1 MPARSRTVRPCHVCN
16 RQFFKKE
23 HLTRHMR
30 THTKEKPFM
39 CPACGKAF
47 VRRDTLTRH
56 VKSRHSEQRKGS
68 IISTS
73 SVSSVTSIVLSDSS
87 SPDYVS
93 GIKIEDPNDWPF
105 VENEKFNLPFVPVKM
120 GVELAQFQCKP
131 NNSMLEHLPSIDE
144 RQLYR
149 SLATFSIAIQGDPLP
164 CPSFLKTC
172 LELFF
177 TNFNKNFPLFHIQT
191 LKEMDNLSDPLLHLS
206 MCTIGSLFLD
216 SRDAQVQGRQLFN
229 RVHSCLLSKW
239 GQVFVNQSDLSTGQA
254 AVLLQ
259 TYALLSEDSCYLR
272 LAESFHGSVI
282 AWARHEGIVDGPA
295 YRDSGSDDWL
305 QWVRQEEVNRLVS
318 LLYLHDA
325 ELAQLF
331 HHEPVLRHDTRR
343 CPRTAINSL
352 FTAPIAEEWSQ
363 HALELKSANQNHE
376 MHSESSRFPSFTIN
390 GCSEMAAYTI
400 IEGIG
405 ASVCEYIVM
414 DGLDDASIAD
424 FTNDLINWYKIYSSN
439 RDRMQTDSLY
449 LMALWHNIFINM
461 YANVKLLEAATGKH
475 GPNAVKESHTK
486 LAEWA
491 NSDFALRSAIHCLLM
506 LKTLEMAFDRVE
518 SAFHLS
524 RCLFQAAI
532 CWYCFQQGGE
542 TANLPEVQLEE
553 ISCVDAY
560 DNNVMLDI
568 YADALDAVGVFSS
581 FVRVIK
587 RTQPWGAQHRLSNV
601 LTKLVDEETLLF
613 NVIDQWP
620 EN

>member
-16 RQFFKKE
+16 REFFKKE

-39 CPACGKAF
+39 CPACKKAF
-47 VRRDTLTRH
+47 VRRDTLSRH
-56 VKSRHSEQRKGS
+56 VKSCHSDERKDS

-73 SVSSVTSIVLSDSS
+73 SVSSVGSICLSDSS
-87 SPDYVS
+87 SPDYVGS
-93 GIKIEDPNDWPF
+93 IKVEDPNDWSF
-105 VENEKFNLPFVPVKM
+105 IENEKFDLPFAPVKM
-120 GVELAQFQCKP
+120 GIELTQFQSKP
-131 NNSMLEHLPSIDE
+131 NTSILEQLPIIDE

-149 SLATFSIAIQGDPLP
+149 SLADLSINIQGDPLP

-172 LELFF
+172 LDLFF
-177 TNFNKNFPLFHIQT
+177 THFNRNFPLVHIQT
-191 LKEMDNLSDPLLHLS
+191 KKEMENLSDPLLHLS
-206 MCTIGSLFLD
+206 MCTIGSLFLEN
-216 SRDAQVQGRQLFN
+216 RDGHAQGRQLFN
-229 RVHSCLLSKW
+229 RVHGCLLNKW
-239 GQVFVNQSDLSTGQA
+239 GQVFANRGNLSTGQA

-282 AWARHEGIVDGPA
+282 AWARHEGIVDGQIH
-295 YRDSGSDDWL
+295 RERINDDWL
-305 QWVRQEEVNRLVS
+305 QWARQEEVNRLVS

-343 CPRTAINSL
+343 CPETAINSL
-352 FTAPIAEEWSQ
+352 FTAHTAEEWSQ
-363 HALELKSANQNHE
+363 HALELKSMSQSNE
-376 MHSESSRFPSFTIN
+376 IHSLSSRFPSFTIN
-390 GCSEMAAYTI
+390 GWSEMAAYTI

-405 ASVCEYIVM
+405 ASVSEYSII

-424 FTNDLINWYKIYSSN
+424 FTNDLITWYKIYSSN
-439 RDRMQTDSLY
+439 RDQTKTDGVY
-449 LMALWHNIFINM
+449 LMALWHNIFISM
-461 YANVKLLEAATGKH
+461 YANVELLETATGKH
-475 GPNAVKESHTK
+475 GPKAMTESHSK

-491 NSDFALRSAIHCLLM
+491 NSGFALRSAFHCLLM
-506 LKTLEMAFDRVE
+506 LKTLEKAFDPVE

-542 TANLPEVQLEE
+542 TVNLPEVQLEE

-560 DNNVMLDI
+560 DNSVMLDI
-568 YADALDAVGVFSS
+568 YTDALDAVGVFST
-581 FVRVIK
+581 FVRVMK
-587 RTQPWGAQHRLSNV
+587 RTQPRGAQRRLSNI
-601 LTKLVDEETLLF
+601 LTKLFDEETLLF

-620 EN
+620 ES